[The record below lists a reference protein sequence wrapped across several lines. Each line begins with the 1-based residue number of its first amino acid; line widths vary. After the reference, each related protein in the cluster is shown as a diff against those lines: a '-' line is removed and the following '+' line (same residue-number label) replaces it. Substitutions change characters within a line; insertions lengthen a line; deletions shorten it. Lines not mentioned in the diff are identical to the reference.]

1 MVLRVR
7 YCRPACSEKH
17 MENEVMTL
25 PADRNM
31 SATSRRR
38 GSEAFIIYFFISH
51 SPIESLLNH

>member
-1 MVLRVR
+1 MVCM

-17 MENEVMTL
+17 KENEVMTL

-38 GSEAFIIYFFISH
+38 GSEAFIIYLLFFISH
-51 SPIESLLNH
+51 SPIESLNH